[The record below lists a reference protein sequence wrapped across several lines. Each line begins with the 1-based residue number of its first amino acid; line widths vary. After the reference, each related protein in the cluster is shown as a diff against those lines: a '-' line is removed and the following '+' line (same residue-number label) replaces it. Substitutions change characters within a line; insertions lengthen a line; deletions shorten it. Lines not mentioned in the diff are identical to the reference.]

1 LGPVVGGVVALIGLV
16 GLVVSGT
23 VTGTEVEPC
32 SPNVVVVV
40 ASVVVVDSLHIGWVV
55 VVGPV
60 VSGTVTGT
68 EVETSPPR
76 VVVVVDSMQGGCV
89 VVVGASVVVV
99 GASVVVD
106 PCSPRVVVVDS
117 VQGGGVVVVDPCS
130 PIVVVV
136 DSVQGGGVVVVVD
149 PCSPRVVVVGGSV
162 VVVVVVVVLSVVV
175 VWQSVIRSTDVWSSY
190 VTPSGQVECTCSVMV
205 PVVPPGTVVVACVVS
220 PSAIV
225 GV

>member
-23 VTGTEVEPC
+23 VTGTEVETC

-60 VSGTVTGT
+60 VSVTGT

-106 PCSPRVVVVDS
+106 PCSPMVVVVDS
-117 VQGGGVVVVDPCS
+117 VHGGGVVVVDPCS
-130 PIVVVV
+130 PMVVVV
-136 DSVQGGGVVVVVD
+136 DSAQGGCVVVVD

-162 VVVVVVVVLSVVV
+162 DVVVVVVVLSVVV
-175 VWQSVIRSTDVWSSY
+175 VWQSVMRSTDVWSSY